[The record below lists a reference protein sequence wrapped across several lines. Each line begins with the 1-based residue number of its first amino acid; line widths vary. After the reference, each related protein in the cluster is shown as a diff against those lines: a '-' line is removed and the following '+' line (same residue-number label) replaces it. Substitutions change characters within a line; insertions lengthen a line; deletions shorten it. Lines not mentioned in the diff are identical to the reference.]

1 MSIRSSSSLLRTPQ
15 QSAPIEFK
23 SEFTN
28 SPAALAANHEESVA
42 HILTRLDQLQASISG
57 GETAPAA
64 AATTTK
70 STIASRVDPNDLHA
84 RLAALESVHEDTLHQ
99 LGAKLSLVEQKLR
112 DNKEAESLMGQIS
125 SKFSLI
131 ESRMHS
137 QSKLHDRVSDLETKL
152 HPSPEDERT
161 IARINA
167 KLDLIEDRQRMRA
180 RRDGDL
186 ESMYEPPRRSYEPR
200 VSSRYERYEEPR
212 RYRGEEASLG
222 GRFRDN
228 GPSVGGKFRPED
240 AERAEFLQERIQKL
254 EALRARYNSDGEE
267 DED

>member
-1 MSIRSSSSLLRTPQ
+1 MSIRSSSSLLRAA

-28 SPAALAANHEESVA
+28 SSAALAANHDESVA
-42 HILTRLDQLQASISG
+42 HILTRLDQLQASISAG
-57 GETAPAA
+57 DKETIVTA
-64 AATTTK
+64 AATPAK
-70 STIASRVDPNDLHA
+70 SVRPDPNDLHA
-84 RLAALESVHEDTLHQ
+84 RLTALESVHEDTLHQ
-99 LGAKLSLVEQKLR
+99 LGTKLSLVEKKLR
-112 DNKEAESLMGQIS
+112 DNREAENLMSQIS
-125 SKFSLI
+125 TKFSAI
-131 ESRMHS
+131 ESRLQS
-137 QSKLHDRVSDLETKL
+137 QTKLHDRVSDLESKL

-186 ESMYEPPRRSYEPR
+186 ASMYEPPRRAYA
-200 VSSRYERYEEPR
+200 SSKYSEPR
-212 RYRGEEASLG
+212 RYRTDEASLG
-222 GRFRDN
+222 GRFRDD
-228 GPSVGGKFRPED
+228 GVSGKYRPED

>member
-1 MSIRSSSSLLRTPQ
+1 MSIRSSSSLLRTTQ

-57 GETAPAA
+57 GETAP
-64 AATTTK
+64 
-70 STIASRVDPNDLHA
+70 
-84 RLAALESVHEDTLHQ
+84 
-99 LGAKLSLVEQKLR
+99 
-112 DNKEAESLMGQIS
+112 KEAENLMSQIS

-131 ESRMHS
+131 ESRLHS
-137 QSKLHDRVSDLETKL
+137 QSKLHDRVSNLETKL